1 VQSTYDRRV
10 KIADET
16 ADLPPP
22 LISEQE
28 RGGVVFLCGAG
39 VSQRVGLPSFDRLT
53 RQIYARLNERWE
65 PHPAEMDA
73 MEPRAGQAKALD
85 RALFALAK
93 RLGGHDPAAR
103 ARVERQIMAAVEAE
117 LAPPEI
123 DLSSHRDIARLSR
136 DAEMRSRVVTTNF
149 DTLFERAW
157 PLGQAPSRAGADLPP
172 PLTTDFAG
180 VLHLHGRIQDADLQ
194 LPRTPLVL
202 NSAEFGEA
210 YLRSGWA
217 ARYVYD
223 LTRATTIVIVGYGA
237 DDPPM
242 RYILEVLTAD
252 RERYPDLKP
261 IYAFAPCAP
270 DSPARVRETAIWD
283 AKGTIPILYDSTR
296 ADDHDALY
304 RTLSAWADYADDPLA
319 WRRAQA
325 DRVLA
330 LEPDVVGEEDWD
342 RLRWL
347 LRGGNA
353 SALLAEINP
362 HPRWAGPLGKAGLLS
377 GDDASPGQWVLQ
389 RFEDPGMP
397 SNLLDGVPL
406 EPRTVAMI
414 EHGLHYRGRAE
425 GILPPHFRKAWQ
437 LIVDTVAEPRDRSRR
452 WHEATRAIAGDAPLS
467 ARRAIVAGLRP
478 RAWPERPFHWP
489 GIGRDPASAPRLRD
503 LLHIDFGPQ
512 QIYRLDDFVA
522 ALPAV
527 HRRRMVQALCNALD
541 DALEDAI
548 EYEFISEGRDGAS
561 GDVRSVARHEQDRHP
576 SGFYPIVRAIIDL
589 WSLVAAEDRDW
600 GRAVAATWRESEYLL
615 HRRMWLHALSTP
627 AFNAVDVAAGLAAI
641 SDRDFWLSHARR
653 ESMRLMA
660 ERWAELDG
668 DARTGIEGRIADGIP
683 ATLLAMA
690 DPGQARS
697 FIDHEIFMRLH
708 RIRGAGHTLGEEAI
722 RKLRDIEAQHPN
734 WIAGEG
740 DRDDFGVWSTGVA
753 TYGPQGAVDLL
764 EDVEPDRLVKRAS
777 EISDED
783 PMRQGE
789 VWRLFCAA
797 DPHRAL
803 TGLLTALEAGDAD
816 LMAWRSFLW
825 AVAESEDV
833 EVHAATL
840 AAVER
845 PDFPRGLAHPV
856 LDWLMRRRSLVPVE
870 TEGLLS
876 LWDRLFDELTELASP
891 VSEDMRED
899 PVFRMLNEAE
909 GKVGT
914 LLLNEIE
921 RRRAADEP
929 PLCDGLRQRIER
941 LVASNGALGLLG
953 RAAMM
958 DGVRSLFRLDAD
970 WTTATLVPLLKWD
983 EPTSA
988 AACWAVLLYSGPPE
1002 ARLFALLKTDM
1013 LSAARRP
1020 SIGRESRKLASWLM
1034 LPLLWAQRPNGE
1046 VYDLAPIE
1054 TRRALADGG
1063 EDLRRS
1069 AAFLLV
1075 GAMEQLGEDKAAI
1088 WRERVQPL
1096 IATAW
1101 PHEPE
1106 LREEGS
1112 SHHLVRAV
1120 LLAGDAFPEA
1130 VEAVAP
1136 LLAKFAAWDVA
1147 MWLEFDDEG
1156 MHRFDQHPASMLKLL
1171 EAVIDETAP
1180 PTELEPMLRRIAA
1193 ASVGIEA
1200 DPVFR
1205 KLLRW
1210 AR

>member
-1 VQSTYDRRV
+1 M

-16 ADLPPP
+16 ADLPPA

-53 RQIYARLNERWE
+53 RQIYERLSERWE

-73 MEPRAGQAKALD
+73 MQPGEGQAKALD

-103 ARVERQIMAAVEAE
+103 ARVERQIMTAVEVE
-117 LAPPEI
+117 LTPPEA
-123 DLSSHRDIARLSR
+123 DLPSHRDIARLSR

-157 PLGQAPSRAGADLPP
+157 PLGKAPSRAGADLPL

-180 VLHLHGRIQDADLQ
+180 VLHLHGRIEDADLQ

-202 NSAEFGEA
+202 TSAEFGEA

-223 LTRATTIVIVGYGA
+223 LARATTIVIVGYGA

-270 DSPARVRETAIWD
+270 DAETRSRKTAIWD

-296 ADDHDALY
+296 ADDHNALY
-304 RTLSAWADYADDPLA
+304 RTISAWADYADDPLA

-325 DRVLA
+325 ERVLA

-353 SALLAEINP
+353 AALLAEVNP
-362 HPRWAGPLGKAGLLS
+362 HPRWAGPLGKAGLL
-377 GDDASPGQWVLQ
+377 GADDASPGQWIRQ
-389 RFEDPGMP
+389 RFEDPEMP
-397 SNLLDGVPL
+397 ANLLEGVPFDL
-406 EPRTVAMI
+406 RTVGMI
-414 EHGLHYRGRAE
+414 EHALHYRSQHE
-425 GILPPHFRKAWQ
+425 SPLPAHFRKAWQ
-437 LIVDTVAEPRDRSRR
+437 LILDTAAQPRDRSRR
-452 WHEATRAIAGDAPLS
+452 WHEATRAIARDAPLS
-467 ARRAIVAGLRP
+467 ARRAIVDNLRP

-489 GIGRDPASAPRLRD
+489 GLERDPTSAPRLRD

-512 QIYRLDDFVA
+512 QIYRLEDLSA
-522 ALPAV
+522 GLPAE

-541 DALEDAI
+541 DALEDAV
-548 EYEFISEGRDGAS
+548 EYEFISEGRDGTS
-561 GDVRSVARHEQDRHP
+561 NDVRSVARHEQDRHP

-589 WSLVAAEDRDW
+589 WTLAASEDREW

-615 HRRMWLHALSTP
+615 HRRMWLHGLSMP
-627 AFNAVDVAAGLAAI
+627 IFDGADVATGLTAV
-641 SDRDFWLSHARR
+641 SDREFWLSHARR
-653 ESMRLMA
+653 ESMRLIA
-660 ERWAELDG
+660 ERWAELEV
-668 DARTGIEGRIADGIP
+668 DARTGIEGRIAAGIP
-683 ATLLAMA
+683 ANLVDMG
-690 DPGQARS
+690 DSGQTQA

-708 RIRGAGHTLGEEAI
+708 RILGAGHSLGEEAT
-722 RKLRDIEAQHPN
+722 RKLLDIEAQHPN
-734 WIAGEG
+734 WVPGEG
-740 DRDDFGVWSTGVA
+740 DRDDFGVWSTGVT
-753 TYGPQGAVDLL
+753 TYGPQGDVDLL
-764 EDVEPDRLVKRAS
+764 EGVEPERLVRRAI
-777 EISDED
+777 EISGED
-783 PMRQGE
+783 PMEQGE
-789 VWRLFCAA
+789 VWRLLCAA

-816 LMAWRSFLW
+816 VAAWRSFLW
-825 AVAESEDV
+825 ATAESEVAD
-833 EVHAATL
+833 VHAAAL
-840 AAVER
+840 EAVQR
-845 PDFPRGLAHPV
+845 QDFPRGLVHPV
-856 LDWLMRRRSLVPVE
+856 LDWLMRRRSLVPLE

-876 LWDRLFDELTELASP
+876 LWDRLFDELTDLASP
-891 VSEDMRED
+891 VTEDMRED

-909 GKVGT
+909 GKIGT
-914 LLLNEIE
+914 LLLNEID

-929 PLCDGLRQRIER
+929 PLCEGLRQRIER
-941 LVASNGALGLLG
+941 LVGSEGALRLLG

-958 DGVRSLFRLDAD
+958 DRLRSLFRVDGA
-970 WTTATLVPLLKWD
+970 WTTATLVPLLGWE

-1002 ARLFALLKTDM
+1002 AQLFALLKTDM

-1020 SIGRESRKLASWLM
+1020 SIGRESRKLAAWLM
-1034 LPLLWAQRPNGE
+1034 LPLLWAQRPVGE

-1088 WRERVQPL
+1088 WRDRVQPL
-1096 IATAW
+1096 IAAAW

-1112 SHHLVRAV
+1112 SHHLQSAA

-1130 VEAVAP
+1130 VEVVAP
-1136 LLAKFAAWDVA
+1136 LIAKFASWDVA
-1147 MWLEFDDEG
+1147 MWLEFNDEG
-1156 MHRFDQHPASMLKLL
+1156 MHRFDRHPGPMLRLL
-1171 EAVIDETAP
+1171 EAVIDEAAP

-1193 ASVGIEA
+1193 ASPGIENG
-1200 DPVFR
+1200 PVFR
-1205 KLLRW
+1205 KLLSW
-1210 AR
+1210 ARRGP